1 MCPKD
6 DLMNIVNYNKNSLM
20 ITVFL
25 RLALI
30 LVLNNT
36 LTSQGSR
43 FLGSN
48 LEPGGFTLHAVQGE
62 AGRFSYLEHKSFLL
76 VSAVGLL
83 DQRCRQA
90 L

>member
-1 MCPKD
+1 
-6 DLMNIVNYNKNSLM
+6 MNIVNYNKNSLM

-36 LTSQGSR
+36 LTSQGSQ

-48 LEPGGFTLHAVQGE
+48 LEPGSFTLNAVQGE
-62 AGRFSYLEHKSFLL
+62 AGRFS
-76 VSAVGLL
+76 
-83 DQRCRQA
+83 
-90 L
+90 